1 MKISLGCIVEGQGD
15 QLAIPILIRRIA
27 TIVDPSLFVHIPI
40 LARVK
45 RNKIVK
51 PEELE
56 QSINHVSNKLGG
68 KGGIL
73 ILVDSDDDCPAE
85 LGPTLLE
92 EAKRIRSDMPISVV
106 LAKFEFEAWFL
117 AAAESLRG
125 INGLPED
132 LEPPADP
139 ESIRGAKGWLSRH
152 MTEGRYSETADQ
164 AALTAVFDLDLA
176 RRADSFDKCYREI
189 TDLLTILAVQ

>member
-1 MKISLGCIVEGQGD
+1 MKVNLGCIVEGQGD

-27 TIVDPSLFVHIPI
+27 TIVDPALFVYIPI

-56 QSINHVSNKLGG
+56 QSISHVSNKLGG

-92 EAKRIRSDMPISVV
+92 QAKHVRSDIPIAVV

-132 LEPPADP
+132 LEPPTDP
-139 ESIRGAKGWLSRH
+139 ESIRGAKGWLSRN
-152 MTEGRYSETADQ
+152 MTEGRYSETTDQ
-164 AALTAVFDLDLA
+164 PALTAVFDLDLA
-176 RRADSFDKCYREI
+176 RRAKSFDKCYREI
-189 TDLLTILAVQ
+189 TDLLTILATQ

>member
-1 MKISLGCIVEGQGD
+1 
-15 QLAIPILIRRIA
+15 
-27 TIVDPSLFVHIPI
+27 
-40 LARVK
+40 
-45 RNKIVK
+45 
-51 PEELE
+51 
-56 QSINHVSNKLGG
+56 
-68 KGGIL
+68 
-73 ILVDSDDDCPAE
+73 
-85 LGPTLLE
+85 
-92 EAKRIRSDMPISVV
+92 MPIAVV

-164 AALTAVFDLDLA
+164 LALTAAFDLNLA